1 VRFMPD
7 RTVEIFRELAALE
20 EGPEVLSPQF
30 CQKVTW
36 ANWGSHQ
43 CSRKPWKD
51 GYCKQHH
58 PDTVKYR
65 EAKRTAKWDAERKC
79 QQIEEARSAVA
90 DAAMK
95 WYWSGCAAE
104 EWTEL
109 EKLCAEL
116 AALKSET
123 VGNG

>member
-1 VRFMPD
+1 MRFMPD

-20 EGPEVLSPQF
+20 YAEMASKTKEEGTKVSSENTSVVVSPEY
-30 CQKVTW
+30 
-36 ANWGSHQ
+36 A
-43 CSRKPWKD
+43 
-51 GYCKQHH
+51 
-58 PDTVKYR
+58 
-65 EAKRTAKWDAERKC
+65 
-79 QQIEEARSAVA
+79 ARLRRYMRICTHRGRIA

-123 VGNG
+123 GGNG

>member
-1 VRFMPD
+1 MKDKHVEDDFERTQRRIAQLKVR
-7 RTVEIFRELAALE
+7 I
-20 EGPEVLSPQF
+20 
-30 CQKVTW
+30 
-36 ANWGSHQ
+36 
-43 CSRKPWKD
+43 
-51 GYCKQHH
+51 
-58 PDTVKYR
+58 
-65 EAKRTAKWDAERKC
+65 
-79 QQIEEARSAVA
+79 A

-123 VGNG
+123 GGNG